1 MTHDPTLWPNG
12 VPVLGIPDEMQ
23 SDAQAAPARAPRAN
37 LRDAA
42 AAVLAAWDASGA
54 PEENC
59 HFVWGLTVE
68 PISSA
73 MEQLRAALAG
83 KQPRAARD
91 PNAPRKPREGTKQ
104 EAVISLLRREEGATL
119 AQICEATGWQAETA
133 RGFLARLRSQGMAL
147 NVVERIRMV
156 GPNKRGAKGSY
167 SVYRLSA

>member
-42 AAVLAAWDASGA
+42 AAVLAAWDDEANLEG
-54 PEENC
+54 P
-59 HFVWGLTVE
+59 
-68 PISSA
+68 
-73 MEQLRAALAG
+73 MEALRALLAT
-83 KQPRAARD
+83 KPARAARD